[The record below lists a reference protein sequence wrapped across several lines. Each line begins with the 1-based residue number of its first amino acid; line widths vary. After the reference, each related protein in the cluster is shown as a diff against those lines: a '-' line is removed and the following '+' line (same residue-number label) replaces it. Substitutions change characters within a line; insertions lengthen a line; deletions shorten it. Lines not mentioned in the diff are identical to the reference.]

1 MKLKIGTLDT
11 CACVRV
17 RVYQREK
24 ERQRER
30 QTDRERER
38 ARGGGRGGGEGERAK
53 TQDLMGIQ
61 VADKR
66 VLKRRRKVVYEGL
79 LVPYLLLYV
88 TVEPRPLDDVR
99 PRMCN

>member
-1 MKLKIGTLDT
+1 MCA
-11 CACVRV
+11 CACVS
-17 RVYQREK
+17 E
-24 ERQRER
+24 
-30 QTDRERER
+30 RERETER
-38 ARGGGRGGGEGERAK
+38 ERDRQTERESEHAGGGGGGEGERAK

-79 LVPYLLLYV
+79 LVPYLLLYD

>member
-24 ERQRER
+24 ERQTQRER
-30 QTDRERER
+30 DRER
-38 ARGGGRGGGEGERAK
+38 ERAK

-99 PRMCN
+99 PGMCD

>member
-1 MKLKIGTLDT
+1 MCA
-11 CACVRV
+11 CACVSE
-17 RVYQREK
+17 RER
-24 ERQRER
+24 ETERDRQRER
-30 QTDRERER
+30 ESER
-38 ARGGGRGGGEGERAK
+38 AEGGGGGEGERAK

>member
-1 MKLKIGTLDT
+1 MRV
-11 CACVRV
+11 CVCV
-17 RVYQREK
+17 CI
-24 ERQRER
+24 RER
-30 QTDRERER
+30 KRDRERDRQTER
-38 ARGGGRGGGEGERAK
+38 ESEHAGGGGGGEGERAK

>member
-1 MKLKIGTLDT
+1 MCA
-11 CACVRV
+11 CACVSE
-17 RVYQREK
+17 RERETDTER

-30 QTDRERER
+30 ESEH
-38 ARGGGRGGGEGERAK
+38 AGGGGGGEGERAK

>member
-1 MKLKIGTLDT
+1 MCA
-11 CACVRV
+11 CACVSE
-17 RVYQREK
+17 RERETDTER

-30 QTDRERER
+30 ESEH
-38 ARGGGRGGGEGERAK
+38 AGGGGGGEGERAK

-88 TVEPRPLDDVR
+88 AVEPRPLDDVR

>member
-1 MKLKIGTLDT
+1 MCA
-11 CACVRV
+11 CACVSE
-17 RVYQREK
+17 RERETDTER

-30 QTDRERER
+30 ESER
-38 ARGGGRGGGEGERAK
+38 AEGGGGGEGERAK

>member
-1 MKLKIGTLDT
+1 MIP
-11 CACVRV
+11 VRV
-17 RVYQREK
+17 CVCVCI
-24 ERQRER
+24 RER
-30 QTDRERER
+30 KRDRERDRQTER
-38 ARGGGRGGGEGERAK
+38 ESEHAGGGGGGEGERAK

>member
-24 ERQRER
+24 ERQRETDR
-30 QTDRERER
+30 QTDRESER
-38 ARGGGRGGGEGERAK
+38 AEGGGGGEGERAK

-66 VLKRRRKVVYEGL
+66 VLQRRRKVVNEGL

-88 TVEPRPLDDVR
+88 TVEPRPLNDVR